1 MKRLLGVVL
10 VLFMA
15 CIPMNIHAQEVD
27 LSFEYSA
34 QKVKIENAIKYYTIE
49 GELLDEAPID
59 CGTYITLL
67 SNRKTIVFEIN
78 PKKVDVK
85 VSYNKDWR
93 ENDPEEEKYLCDY
106 VGDYEFKLR
115 IDADGNINS
124 LDNFQGNYDFQFE
137 PKNVKDIE
145 VAKTR
150 ITHPD
155 VEYVYSE
162 DGISIYS
169 DIDQVEPIQLKD
181 VGEYTVAFDLDERYY
196 ESVPFKVTILPK
208 TIELK
213 PNKQFKYFGELD
225 PVLENDDYILT
236 RELGEDIGVYKL
248 TVQSKSKNYKYEIIE
263 NDVFTILENKSQQ
276 IKPEVTN
283 QPSND
288 EKKEPL
294 QSVNVSN
301 KDKNKYAS
309 ATDMES
315 NKDIE
320 TKVDKESAKT
330 ETKVVTGVFN
340 LTPMYLSFM
349 TISLVVAMYIMYIL
363 IRKRNV
369 KI

>member
-15 CIPMNIHAQEVD
+15 CIPMNVQAQEVD
-27 LSFEYSA
+27 LSFEYTG
-34 QKVKIENAIKYYTIE
+34 QKIEIENAEMYFTQSWE
-49 GELLDEAPID
+49 RLDEAPTD
-59 CGTYITLL
+59 CGAYIAWTSDEKL
-67 SNRKTIVFEIN
+67 IHFEIN

-115 IDADGNINS
+115 IDTDGNINS
-124 LDNFQGNYDFQFE
+124 LDNYLGNYDFQFE
-137 PKNVKDIE
+137 PKNVKDVE
-145 VAKTR
+145 VLKTK

-169 DIDQVEPIQLKD
+169 DIDQVKPIQLKN
-181 VGEYTVAFDLDERYY
+181 VGEYTVAFNLDERYY

-213 PNKQFKYFGELD
+213 PNKQFKYFGEED

-236 RELGEDIGVYKL
+236 REPGEDIGDYKL

-263 NDVFTILENKSQQ
+263 NDVFKILGKDVIHRNETKGPSLKIDKEVETTTHKETTALNKSQS
-276 IKPEVTN
+276 KVTTGI
-283 QPSND
+283 Q
-288 EKKEPL
+288 
-294 QSVNVSN
+294 
-301 KDKNKYAS
+301 
-309 ATDMES
+309 
-315 NKDIE
+315 
-320 TKVDKESAKT
+320 TKTFTYSIT
-330 ETKVVTGVFN
+330 LMF
-340 LTPMYLSFM
+340 
-349 TISLVVAMYIMYIL
+349 SLLVIFIF
-363 IRKRNV
+363 IFKF
-369 KI
+369 I

>member
-15 CIPMNIHAQEVD
+15 CIPMNVQAQEVD
-27 LSFEYSA
+27 LSFEYTG
-34 QKVKIENAIKYYTIE
+34 QKIEIENAEMYFTQSWE
-49 GELLDEAPID
+49 RLDEAPTD
-59 CGTYITLL
+59 CGAYIAWTSDEKL
-67 SNRKTIVFEIN
+67 IHFEIN

-93 ENDPEEEKYLCDY
+93 ESDPEEEKYLCEY

-115 IDADGNINS
+115 IDTDGNINS
-124 LDNFQGNYDFQFE
+124 LDNYLGNYDFQFE

-169 DIDQVEPIQLKD
+169 DIDQVEPIILKD

-213 PNKQFKYFGELD
+213 PNKQFKYFGEED

-236 RELGEDIGVYKL
+236 REPGEDIGDYKL
-248 TVQSKSKNYKYEIIE
+248 TVQSKSKNYKYEIVE
-263 NDVFTILENKSQQ
+263 NDVFSILGRDVIHRNETKGPSFKIDKEVETTTHKETTALNKSQS
-276 IKPEVTN
+276 KVTTGI
-283 QPSND
+283 Q
-288 EKKEPL
+288 
-294 QSVNVSN
+294 
-301 KDKNKYAS
+301 
-309 ATDMES
+309 
-315 NKDIE
+315 
-320 TKVDKESAKT
+320 TKTFPYSIALM
-330 ETKVVTGVFN
+330 F
-340 LTPMYLSFM
+340 
-349 TISLVVAMYIMYIL
+349 SLLVIFIF
-363 IRKRNV
+363 IFKF
-369 KI
+369 I

>member
-10 VLFMA
+10 VLVVA
-15 CIPMNIHAQEVD
+15 CIPMNIQAQEVD

-59 CGTYITLL
+59 CGTYIALL
-67 SNRKTIVFEIN
+67 SNRETIFFEIN
-78 PKKVDVK
+78 PKKVPVK
-85 VSYNKDWR
+85 VTYNKDWR
-93 ENDPEEEKYLCDY
+93 ENNPEKEKYLCEY
-106 VGDYEFKLR
+106 VGDYDFKLR
-115 IDADGNINS
+115 IDTDGNINS
-124 LDNFQGNYDFQFE
+124 LDNYQGNYDFQFE

-169 DIDQVEPIQLKD
+169 DIDQVEPILLKD

-213 PNKQFKYFGELD
+213 PNKQFKYFGEED

-236 RELGEDIGVYKL
+236 REPGEDIGDYKL

-263 NDVFTILENKSQQ
+263 NDVFSILGRDVIHRNETKGPSPKFDKEVEKTTHEETSVLNKSHSKITTGIQ
-276 IKPEVTN
+276 
-283 QPSND
+283 
-288 EKKEPL
+288 
-294 QSVNVSN
+294 
-301 KDKNKYAS
+301 
-309 ATDMES
+309 
-315 NKDIE
+315 
-320 TKVDKESAKT
+320 TKTFPYSIT
-330 ETKVVTGVFN
+330 LMF
-340 LTPMYLSFM
+340 
-349 TISLVVAMYIMYIL
+349 SLLVIFIF
-363 IRKRNV
+363 IFKF
-369 KI
+369 I

>member
-27 LSFEYSA
+27 LSFEYSG
-34 QKVKIENAIKYYTIE
+34 QKVKIENAVQYYTIE
-49 GELLDEAPID
+49 GELLDEAPIY
-59 CGTYITLL
+59 CGTYIAWTSDEEAIL
-67 SNRKTIVFEIN
+67 FEIN
-78 PKKVDVK
+78 PKKVSVK
-85 VSYNKDWR
+85 VTYNKDWR
-93 ENDPEEEKYLCDY
+93 ESDPEEEKYLCDY

-124 LDNFQGNYDFQFE
+124 LDNYQGNYDFQFE

-169 DIDQVEPIQLKD
+169 DIDHVKPILLKD

-213 PNKQFKYFGELD
+213 PNKQFKYFGEED
-225 PVLENDDYILT
+225 PLLENDDYILT
-236 RELGEDIGVYKL
+236 REPGEDIGDYKL

-263 NDVFTILENKSQQ
+263 NDVFSILGRDAVHRN
-276 IKPEVTN
+276 
-283 QPSND
+283 
-288 EKKEPL
+288 
-294 QSVNVSN
+294 
-301 KDKNKYAS
+301 
-309 ATDMES
+309 
-315 NKDIE
+315 E
-320 TKVDKESAKT
+320 TKGPSPKFDKEVEKT
-330 ETKVVTGVFN
+330 TLNETTALNISQSKITTGIQTKTFTYSIT
-340 LTPMYLSFM
+340 LMF
-349 TISLVVAMYIMYIL
+349 SLLVIFIF
-363 IRKRNV
+363 IFKF
-369 KI
+369 I

>member
-15 CIPMNIHAQEVD
+15 CIPMNIHAQEVVD
-27 LSFEYSA
+27 SFEYTG
-34 QKVKIENAIKYYTIE
+34 QKIEVENAVKYYTIE

-59 CGTYITLL
+59 CGTYIAWTSDEEAVL
-67 SNRKTIVFEIN
+67 FEIN
-78 PKKVDVK
+78 PKKVSVK
-85 VSYNKDWR
+85 VTYNKDWR
-93 ENDPEEEKYLCDY
+93 ESDPEEEKYLCEY

-124 LDNFQGNYDFQFE
+124 LDNYLGNYDFQFE

-169 DIDQVEPIQLKD
+169 DIDHIKPILLKD
-181 VGEYTVAFDLDERYY
+181 VGEYTVAFNLDERYY

-213 PNKQFKYFGELD
+213 PNKQFKYFGEED

-236 RELGEDIGVYKL
+236 REPGEDIGDYKL

-263 NDVFTILENKSQQ
+263 NDVFKILGKDAIDRNETKGPSLKIDKEVEKTTHKETPVLNKSQSK
-276 IKPEVTN
+276 IT
-283 QPSND
+283 
-288 EKKEPL
+288 
-294 QSVNVSN
+294 
-301 KDKNKYAS
+301 
-309 ATDMES
+309 
-315 NKDIE
+315 
-320 TKVDKESAKT
+320 
-330 ETKVVTGVFN
+330 TGIHSKIFTYSIT
-340 LTPMYLSFM
+340 LMF
-349 TISLVVAMYIMYIL
+349 SLLVIFIF
-363 IRKRNV
+363 IFKF
-369 KI
+369 I